1 MSIGQLGSSGQSFR
15 DFLGGGQRDI
25 GQGLQAVLS
34 NYASPNGNFLRL
46 ENRTQG
52 MFQLTSGEYQTTY
65 DRDAQNSFAQTW
77 YNEYRAVLSLRAEA
91 LKKKLNRAYVR
102 TLENSIYAPMRPDER
117 WAPNANRDRNDISAE
132 TPLAFYSGAVIDNPP
147 NEVEEIDN
155 NLYAHPDWFGPDK
168 QGYGGTGDAYNDI
181 RRYINSQAPLQDM
194 DGDGTVEVQINGGL
208 VPADDPDAYPTYDS
222 PHYKAPVDSSG
233 YVTSDGAADN
243 RYYDLWRVLPG
254 NSPGLGS
261 NPVIYD
267 LNDASVNSV
276 DWFEEIAEKMNV
288 PPSTDT
294 TNFVRAG
301 GANQYFIQ
309 IPEDGTGS
317 MDAAD
322 FNLLPS
328 YIVAASDLGT
338 GLFSQAQ
345 VDALTDAGM
354 DPDLRMSSGDF
365 EVTNPLDVIN
375 GDPPIYQLAAGV
387 RFYDPRVANQRLFA
401 PDPGSFPYGTG
412 TIGGIT
418 LNPQLAQPEG
428 ATKDEQDFNASK
440 AHLPPYQQGFLDSWY
455 EARQVQKREAQ
466 IEAAYKAYV
475 DNADDIKAKNPDYT
489 YEQIMDQ
496 VFSGIDQLAKGSVTA
511 PTSPPGNYPPGTDP
525 LPPVNP
531 HPDAPG
537 NYMDNISP
545 ISGMVPYG
553 YYYIPGDPDAPPGS
567 PTAPSFTGIIN
578 SVYEVGADY
587 TSPKNDTSEAS
598 IYSILNKRLEMMA
611 DPVGSVPSPPP
622 LPPVSNPGPPAP
634 PPPTPRDSIGDS
646 KLYVPIPVG
655 AAESNGQ
662 PDVNDDAGT
671 GDLVDTTKKAFGGD
685 TMDVI
690 SNLFVGR
697 QWDYAP
703 GFIPGG
709 AETATPGTD
718 EIAPV
723 KYDAETISSHLK
735 VSPVLWY
742 DPYAKGSSMISA
754 MTLSPPIE
762 GFALQGI
769 ATALALGRL
778 DDVANNLLGGP
789 FFHVGG
795 GSDSKGII
803 DLDGTS
809 TAYSFS
815 GTAIGAGVGGIYWG
829 HTSAIGTIGKVED
842 LMENSGGE
850 GGDIGLALK
859 AMNLSLGVLAGI
871 GGANQDDISYFP
883 NAGIGGFH
891 ADLNIPIP
899 IPIPMAGVFF
909 LNLPMTTY
917 GAASYDILTDYMH
930 EFLDAMKHEVIDS
943 VSVYSYATSGGY
955 AMDSYGMRG
964 EYHFTEKTA
973 WSTLEKMPDLI
984 GMFDLGGFLD
994 QAKGLLGI
1002 GSYEINSYDLRED
1015 GLFGGEQRHSMNAG
1029 EARELDT
1036 GAFFSTAAFL
1046 SQFQLNDLN
1055 YSYWTGTHQNEEIA
1069 NMDTLRMLALTGKE
1083 IMKFL
1088 NKAIFSAA
1096 GRLNAGPPSMGWA
1109 VVLSVLDMMLSS
1121 YQQQLNENLMW
1132 DLLLRDQ
1139 NETGFVTSDRITSSS
1154 LTAEGYD
1161 FIEDEKKLFAYDYN
1175 TTRDGGQLGA
1185 IGAMAQWGTGSFE
1198 LPNQVLNGMANTRRY
1213 KPFLSGVDGAAG
1225 RQGYGAAYGLDGR
1238 RAHELSRHEG
1248 DNSRYDDNWNIKRGF
1263 WDDTG
1268 MGDINEVYVRK
1279 NVVDYNGAVEDGLSG
1294 LTPHVTTHID
1304 RYVGSH
1310 GRIVGRNYDGAA
1322 PLNLQSFRTGYY
1334 HDKYFGT
1341 FINATDAIAK
1351 GAQAGTTANSVRV
1364 GVNGDVDGHSNV
1376 ILHLHGGQKYYD
1388 RRNDYTLNVKGLDS
1402 TEINLT
1408 SNQALAPVLGGRM
1421 LLARVDQNNLNQ
1433 NMGKSTIGIENP
1445 LTKVLYEHMHLKSDG
1460 SNAQLVRE
1468 YRDVF
1473 NNGFL
1478 DDIFLTA
1485 SANATTG
1492 GGVTSSIRIKFRQIG
1507 TTATSTA
1514 SAVNFGDYEER
1525 RQQELSGTT
1534 TVTQADGTVVT
1545 QNLLRE
1551 PGLIGSYDV
1560 FKNTNRAMAEIYLS
1574 SFYAFKR
1581 PPATP
1586 AK

>member
-34 NYASPNGNFLRL
+34 NYASPNGNLLRL

-52 MFQLTSGEYQTTY
+52 MFQLTSGEYQATY

-132 TPLAFYSGAVIDNPP
+132 TPLAFYSGAVIQNPP
-147 NEVEEIDN
+147 NEIEEIDN
-155 NLYAHPDWFGPDK
+155 TLYAHPDWFGPDK
-168 QGYGGTGDAYNDI
+168 QAFGSSGDAYNDI
-181 RRYINSQAPLQDM
+181 RRYINSQAPFQDI
-194 DGDGTVEVQINGGL
+194 DGDGEVEVRINGGL
-208 VPADDPDAYPTYDS
+208 VPNNPDAYPGAGPD
-222 PHYKAPVDSSG
+222 YKAPVDSSA
-233 YVTSDGAADN
+233 YTTSQGPVDTD
-243 RYYDLWRVLPG
+243 YYDLWQVDGFGAPTA
-254 NSPGLGS
+254 
-261 NPVIYD
+261 YD
-267 LNDASVNSV
+267 LNAASVNSNP
-276 DWFEEIAEKMNV
+276 WFQEIAEKMNV

-294 TNFVRAG
+294 RNFVRSNAGNRYYIETFNAMTPAEYALLPTFITANSTSAGIFTLAQRDFVIANHGMGLGDFVDAG
-301 GANQYFIQ
+301 GGTFRLAN
-309 IPEDGTGS
+309 
-317 MDAAD
+317 
-322 FNLLPS
+322 
-328 YIVAASDLGT
+328 
-338 GLFSQAQ
+338 
-345 VDALTDAGM
+345 
-354 DPDLRMSSGDF
+354 
-365 EVTNPLDVIN
+365 
-375 GDPPIYQLAAGV
+375 GV
-387 RFYDPRVANQRLFA
+387 RFVDPDAGVSDQSLYSS
-401 PDPGSFPYGTG
+401 PEGTIPYGSG
-412 TIGGIT
+412 TVLGIT
-418 LNPQLAQPEG
+418 LNPKLAQPLG
-428 ATKDEQDFNASK
+428 ATKDEQDMNTSK

-455 EARQVQKREAQ
+455 EARQIQKREAQ
-466 IEAAYKAYV
+466 IEAAYQAYV
-475 DNADDIKAKNPDYT
+475 VNAPAIVAKNPDYT

-496 VFSGIDQLAKGSVTA
+496 VFSGIDQMAKATINVSPGGG
-511 PTSPPGNYPPGTDP
+511 SPPGGYNPPGLPPGFPAGPPP
-525 LPPVNP
+525 LPPVSP
-531 HPDAPG
+531 QPG
-537 NYMDNISP
+537 TPPGYLDNLSP

-553 YYYIPGDPDAPPGS
+553 NYFMPPSNFQG
-567 PTAPSFTGIIN
+567 TVN
-578 SVYEVGADY
+578 SVYEVGADF
-587 TSPKNDTSEAS
+587 TSPKTPSSEGS
-598 IYSILNKRLEMMA
+598 IYSILTKRLEVLA
-611 DPVGSVPSPPP
+611 DPVGSVGSPPIP
-622 LPPVSNPGPPAP
+622 PGSPPIPPPVTPPASPPAP
-634 PPPTPRDSIGDS
+634 PPPTPRTGIGDS

-671 GDLVDTTKKAFGGD
+671 GALVDTTQKAFGGN
-685 TMDVI
+685 TMDII

-703 GFIPGG
+703 GFVPGG
-709 AETATPGTD
+709 AQTAVPGTD

-723 KYDAETISSHLK
+723 KYDAETISSHFK

-742 DPYAKGSSMISA
+742 DPLAKSSAQISA

-762 GFALQGI
+762 GFALQTI
-769 ATALALGRL
+769 ATTLALGRL
-778 DDVANNLLGGP
+778 DDVVNNLLGGP

-795 GSDSKGII
+795 GSDSKGLV
-803 DLDGTS
+803 DLDGS
-809 TAYSFS
+809 PVQYSFS
-815 GTAIGAGVGGIYWG
+815 GTAVGAGILGIYWG

-842 LMENSGGE
+842 LMDNSGGQ
-850 GGDIGLALK
+850 GGSIGPALQI
-859 AMNLSLGVLAGI
+859 MNASLGILANI
-871 GGANQDDISYFP
+871 GGASKDEISYFP

-917 GAASYDILTDYMH
+917 GAASYDILTDYMN

-943 VSVYSYATSGGY
+943 VSAYSYATSGGY

-973 WSTLEKMPDLI
+973 WSTLEKMPELI
-984 GMFDLGGFLD
+984 GIFDLGGFLD
-994 QAKGLLGI
+994 QARGLLGI
-1002 GSYEINSYDLRED
+1002 GSYTINNYDLRDD
-1015 GLFGGEQRHSMNAG
+1015 GVFGGEQRHSMNAG

-1046 SQFQLNDLN
+1046 SQFQLNDLS

-1088 NKAIFSAA
+1088 NKAIFGAA
-1096 GRLNAGPPSMGWA
+1096 SRLNTNGPGWP
-1109 VVLSVLDMMLSS
+1109 VVMSVLGMMIES

-1139 NETGFVTSDRITSSS
+1139 NERGFVTSDRVTSSS

-1175 TTRDGGQLGA
+1175 TTRDGGQLGF
-1185 IGAMAQWGTGSFE
+1185 IGSLTQWGTGSFE
-1198 LPNQVLNGMANTRRY
+1198 LPNQVLNGMANTRRF

-1225 RQGYGAAYGLDGR
+1225 RQGYGAAFGLDGR

-1248 DNSRYDDNWNIKRGF
+1248 NTARYDDNWNIKRGF

-1279 NVVDYNGAVEDGLSG
+1279 NVVDYNQSVDDGLSG
-1294 LTPHVTTHID
+1294 LTPNVVTHID

-1310 GRIVGRNYDGAA
+1310 NRIVGRNYDGAS

-1341 FINATDAIAK
+1341 FINAADATAK
-1351 GAQAGTTANSVRV
+1351 GATGINATTVQV
-1364 GVNGDVDGHSNV
+1364 GVSGGVDGRTNV
-1376 ILHLHGGQKYYD
+1376 VLQLHGGQKYYD
-1388 RRNDYTLNVKGLDS
+1388 RRNDYTLNIKGLDS
-1402 TEINLT
+1402 TQINLKA
-1408 SNQALAPVLGGRM
+1408 NQALAPVLGGRM
-1421 LLARVDQNNLNQ
+1421 LLARVDQNDLTQ
-1433 NMGKSTIGIENP
+1433 SLGKSTIGVENP
-1445 LTKVLYEHMHLKSDG
+1445 LTRVLYEHMHLKEDG

-1478 DDIFLTA
+1478 DDMFLTA

-1492 GGVTSSIRIKFRQIG
+1492 GGVNSSIRIKFRKVG
-1507 TTATSTA
+1507 SAATSAA

-1525 RQQELSGTT
+1525 RQQELSGTR

-1581 PPATP
+1581 APATP

>member
-168 QGYGGTGDAYNDI
+168 QAYGGTSDAYNDI

-194 DGDGTVEVQINGGL
+194 DGDGTAEVQINGSL
-208 VPADDPDAYPTYDS
+208 IPADDPVAYPTFKG
-222 PHYKAPVDSSG
+222 PHYKAPVDSTG

-243 RYYDLWRVLPG
+243 QYYDLWRTNAGPVP
-254 NSPGLGS
+254 SPYA
-261 NPVIYD
+261 YD
-267 LNDASVNSV
+267 LNDPGVNSNA
-276 DWFEEIAEKMNV
+276 WFEEIAKNMNV

-294 TNFVRAG
+294 RNFVRSNASNRYYIETFNGMTSTDFALLPTFITSNSNPTTMQFTTAQRDAIVAG
-301 GANQYFIQ
+301 GHGMTNGDFTETS
-309 IPEDGTGS
+309 PGS
-317 MDAAD
+317 GIYTLNNGIR
-322 FNLLPS
+322 F
-328 YIVAASDLGT
+328 V
-338 GLFSQAQ
+338 
-345 VDALTDAGM
+345 
-354 DPDLRMSSGDF
+354 DPD
-365 EVTNPLDVIN
+365 P
-375 GDPPIYQLAAGV
+375 GV
-387 RFYDPRVANQRLFA
+387 SNQRLFA
-401 PDPGSFPYGTG
+401 PDPGSFPYGSG
-412 TIGGIT
+412 TVGGIT
-418 LNPQLAQPEG
+418 LNPKLAQPLG
-428 ATKDEQDFNASK
+428 ATLDEQDFNASK
-440 AHLPPYQQGFLDSWY
+440 GHLPPYQQGFLDSWY
-455 EARQVQKREAQ
+455 EARQIQKREAQ

-475 DNADDIKAKNPDYT
+475 DNAGDIKAKNPDYT
-489 YEQIMDQ
+489 YDQIMDQ

-511 PTSPPGNYPPGTDP
+511 PTSPPSNYPPGTPP

-531 HPDAPG
+531 HPDAPS
-537 NYMDNISP
+537 NYLDNVSP

-553 YYYIPGDPDAPPGS
+553 YYYTPPSTFEG
-567 PTAPSFTGIIN
+567 TIN
-578 SVYEVGADY
+578 SVYQVGADY
-587 TSPKNDTSEAS
+587 SSPKTPSSEAS

-611 DPVGSVPSPPP
+611 DPVGSVPAPPA
-622 LPPVSNPGPPAP
+622 LPPVSTPGPPAP
-634 PPPTPRDSIGDS
+634 PPPTPRTSIGDS

-662 PDVNDDAGT
+662 PDVNDDNGT
-671 GDLVDTTKKAFGGD
+671 DDLVDTTKSAFGGN

-703 GFIPGG
+703 GFVPGG
-709 AETATPGTD
+709 AETATPGTKD
-718 EIAPV
+718 IAPV

-742 DPYAKGSSMISA
+742 DPYAKSSSMISA

-762 GFALQGI
+762 GFALQAI
-769 ATALALGRL
+769 ATGLALGRL

-795 GSDSKGII
+795 GSDSKGIV

-842 LMENSGGE
+842 LMDNSGGQ
-850 GGDIGLALK
+850 GGDIGPALQ
-859 AMNLSLGVLAGI
+859 AMNLSLGILANI
-871 GGANQDDISYFP
+871 GGASKDDISYFP
-883 NAGIGGFH
+883 NVGIGGFH

-943 VSVYSYATSGGY
+943 VSAYSYATSGGY

-973 WSTLEKMPDLI
+973 WSTLQKMPELI
-984 GMFDLGGFLD
+984 GIFDLGGFLD

-1002 GSYEINSYDLRED
+1002 NSYTINDYNLRED
-1015 GLFGGEQRHSMNAG
+1015 GVFGGEQRHSMNAG

-1046 SQFQLNDLN
+1046 SQFQLNDLS

-1088 NKAIFSAA
+1088 NKAIFAAA

-1109 VVLSVLDMMLSS
+1109 VVLSVLDLMLSS
-1121 YQQQLNENLMW
+1121 YQQQLNENMMW

-1139 NETGFVTSDRITSSS
+1139 NERGFVTSDRISSSS

-1185 IGAMAQWGTGSFE
+1185 IGALAQWGTGSFE

-1213 KPFLSGVDGAAG
+1213 KPFLTGVDGAAG
-1225 RQGYGAAYGLDGR
+1225 RQGYGAAFGIDGR

-1248 DNSRYDDNWNIKRGF
+1248 DTTRYDDNWDIKRGF

-1279 NVVDYNGAVEDGLSG
+1279 NVVDYNGAVSEGLSG
-1294 LTPHVTTHID
+1294 LTPNVTTHID

-1310 GRIVGRNYDGAA
+1310 GRIVGRNYDGAS

-1341 FINATDAIAK
+1341 FINAADATAK
-1351 GAQAGTTANSVRV
+1351 GAAAVNANTVRV
-1364 GVNGDVDGHSNV
+1364 GVTGDVDGRSNV
-1376 ILHLHGGQKYYD
+1376 ILQLHGGQKYYD
-1388 RRNDYTLNVKGLDS
+1388 RRYDYTLNVKGLDS
-1402 TEINLT
+1402 TAINLT
-1408 SNQALAPVLGGRM
+1408 ANQALAPVLGGRM
-1421 LLARVDQNNLNQ
+1421 LLARVDQNNLTQ
-1433 NMGKSTIGIENP
+1433 ALGESTIGVENP
-1445 LTKVLYEHMHLKSDG
+1445 LTRVLYEHMHLKSDG

-1478 DDIFLTA
+1478 DDMFLTA

-1507 TTATSTA
+1507 TAATSA
-1514 SAVNFGDYEER
+1514 AVPVNFGDYEER
-1525 RQQELSGTT
+1525 RQEEIAGTR
-1534 TVTQADGTVVT
+1534 TVTRADGTSVT

-1551 PGLIGSYDV
+1551 PGLVGTYDV